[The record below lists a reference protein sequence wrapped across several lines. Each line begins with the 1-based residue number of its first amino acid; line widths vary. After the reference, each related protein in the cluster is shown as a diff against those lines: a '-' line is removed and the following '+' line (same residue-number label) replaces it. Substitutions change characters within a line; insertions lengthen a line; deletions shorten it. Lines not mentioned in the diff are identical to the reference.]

1 MNVAFFGT
9 SDRSIPIL
17 EALKKHFNLTLCV
30 TKNDAK
36 AGRHL
41 KLKETEVKRWA
52 VKNRVKYLT
61 IGNLNTETTAKVIE
75 HILDSKITMGVMAD
89 FSFIIPDAIIITPK
103 YKIINIHFSLLPKY
117 RGASPVQFAILNSDN
132 KTGTTY
138 YIMDKGMDTGDIIH
152 QSEHAL
158 NQSETS
164 GQLYK
169 ILFEQAAV
177 ELPNVIDSYVQGK
190 SRPTKQNH
198 ENASYTYSP
207 THPKNTFIFKEDAK
221 IDWSQSDE
229 KIERSV
235 RAYNPWPI
243 AWTTLGELANVFKL
257 PLKEGKNPNPVV
269 KLYEVKNRSGKLAIK
284 SLQVENGRKIS
295 FEDFVNGFCAKRQ

>member
-89 FSFIIPDAIIITPK
+89 FSFIIPEKIVKQEDIKENQKITFIIIK
-103 YKIINIHFSLLPKY
+103 
-117 RGASPVQFAILNSDN
+117 D
-132 KTGTTY
+132 
-138 YIMDKGMDTGDIIH
+138 
-152 QSEHAL
+152 
-158 NQSETS
+158 
-164 GQLYK
+164 
-169 ILFEQAAV
+169 
-177 ELPNVIDSYVQGK
+177 
-190 SRPTKQNH
+190 
-198 ENASYTYSP
+198 
-207 THPKNTFIFKEDAK
+207 
-221 IDWSQSDE
+221 
-229 KIERSV
+229 
-235 RAYNPWPI
+235 
-243 AWTTLGELANVFKL
+243 
-257 PLKEGKNPNPVV
+257 
-269 KLYEVKNRSGKLAIK
+269 
-284 SLQVENGRKIS
+284 
-295 FEDFVNGFCAKRQ
+295 

>member
-1 MNVAFFGT
+1 MSWTKFSFPPKNGARFRLGQAQAGLAFENMNVAFFGT
-9 SDRSIPIL
+9 SDRSISIL
-17 EALKKHFNLTLCV
+17 ETLKKHFNLTLCV
-30 TKNDAK
+30 TKSDAK

-52 VKNRVKYLT
+52 IKNRVKYLT
-61 IGNLNTETTAKVIE
+61 IDNLNPETTAKVIE

-89 FSFIIPDAIIITPK
+89 FSFMIPETIINPPK
-103 YKIINIHFSLLPKY
+103 YKIVNIHFSLLPKY
-117 RGASPVQFAILNSDN
+117 RGASPVQAVILAGGD
-132 KTGTTY
+132 KTGITY
-138 YIMDKGMDTGDIIH
+138 YIMDKGMDTGDIIY

-169 ILFEQAAV
+169 TLFEQAAV
-177 ELPNVIDSYVQGK
+177 ELPDVIDLYVQGK
-190 SRPTKQNH
+190 SHPAKQNH

-229 KIERSV
+229 KIERAV
-235 RAYNPWPI
+235 LIIR
-243 AWTTLGELANVFKL
+243 G
-257 PLKEGKNPNPVV
+257 
-269 KLYEVKNRSGKLAIK
+269 
-284 SLQVENGRKIS
+284 Q
-295 FEDFVNGFCAKRQ
+295 